1 MSYTLTFPETLRAT
15 IVLPASKSLSARAL
29 IISKLAG
36 AGSVENLS
44 DCDDTYAMRRALS
57 EDHAVVDI
65 MAAGTAMRF
74 LTA

>member
-1 MSYTLTFPETLRAT
+1 MSYKLTFPETLRAT

-44 DCDDTYAMRRALS
+44 DCDDP
-57 EDHAVVDI
+57 
-65 MAAGTAMRF
+65 
-74 LTA
+74 